1 MYEVKIYSGYKG
13 EERPR
18 AILLDGKEY
27 LIEKILYKEIVEDFK
42 TRERKIIFLCF
53 CNQKYYKIIR
63 LPNNNWECY
72 EQK

>member
-1 MYEVKIYSGYKG
+1 MLEVKIYSGYKG

-18 AILLDGKEY
+18 AISIDGKEF
-27 LIEKILYKEIVEDFK
+27 LIERILYKEIVEDFK
-42 TRERKIIFLCF
+42 TRERKTIFLCF
-53 CNQKYYKIIR
+53 CNQKYYKIIK